1 MKNTSRTKTILSHL
15 KKGIPIATLLVVASC
30 SDEICDGP
38 LGASPNLVKEQDIN
52 QAGNVPPKPELL
64 TGVVP
69 APEPTLTGDP
79 SGVMYD
85 PASNK
90 KKSQ

>member
-30 SDEICDGP
+30 SDEICDGL
-38 LGASPNLVKEQDIN
+38 LGVPPDLVEEQDVN
-52 QAGNVPPKPELL
+52 QAGNVPPAPELL
-64 TGVVP
+64 TGVP
-69 APEPTLTGDP
+69 APEPTLTGAP